1 MSPGGRIGR
10 GASGGDVVVDAA
22 RTIRAAMGAVEVAVG
37 VWACWMGCGGLL
49 CFE

>member
-1 MSPGGRIGR
+1 MSAGGRIRR
-10 GASGGDVVVDAA
+10 GASGGDVVDAA
-22 RTIRAAMGAVEVAVG
+22 RTSRAAMGAVEVG